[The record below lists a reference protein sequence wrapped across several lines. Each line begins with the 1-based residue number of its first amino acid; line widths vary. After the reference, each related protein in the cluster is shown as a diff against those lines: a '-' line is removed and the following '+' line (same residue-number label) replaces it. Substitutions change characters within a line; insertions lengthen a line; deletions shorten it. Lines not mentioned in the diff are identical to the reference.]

1 LGVIVFQEDEEE
13 TDMEIIEI
21 DDDEN
26 DDEFYNAA
34 TQVESNLK
42 SAKNEKSND
51 GSILGKGMQQISSKF
66 RVGVP
71 QDIHD
76 ATTQMEFL

>member
-1 LGVIVFQEDEEE
+1 
-13 TDMEIIEI
+13 
-21 DDDEN
+21 
-26 DDEFYNAA
+26 
-34 TQVESNLK
+34 LK

-76 ATTQMEFL
+76 ATTQMEFIPKKTNDVSKFYNAEMHSVCHYW